1 MSYYEDVFKKR
12 VGYYG
17 NTKKDIITN
26 VAERQFLVNLRD
38 SPNAEDIFVDGEA
51 TRAIILTNK
60 IDQSKLS
67 MLLYT
72 KRSDDVGPGAIVSW
86 GIEKWL
92 VVATDKFSIPAYV
105 KHIMF
110 RTNTVVSYIE
120 DGAPIVQ
127 MPALFSGTL
136 DKILRESIYRQ
147 MGLAIPLEDRTAML
161 ITSKKTFKKETRL
174 LIDGRA
180 WVVVDYDNSTNKNMA
195 YHSLVE
201 DKIDLARDNVE
212 LGVADALVMP
222 QWEITMPDSA
232 LTLEVGQS
240 YYVAPVI
247 TKDGIVQADLEPII
261 TVTKGAG
268 YVTYAA
274 NTLTGSAV
282 GVGEVTCAIAKYPTI
297 TRKIP
302 FTIVAS
308 NSGAPMT
315 AYTIDGDEVI
325 RWGGTKNYQLKVLV
339 DGVATPESASFTIEG
354 LDGAPTSLAEVSVV
368 NASTCMVAAN
378 KKNLVGEIVLKAVSA
393 NGTYTKNITIRS
405 LW

>member
-1 MSYYEDVFKKR
+1 
-12 VGYYG
+12 
-17 NTKKDIITN
+17 
-26 VAERQFLVNLRD
+26 
-38 SPNAEDIFVDGEA
+38 
-51 TRAIILTNK
+51 
-60 IDQSKLS
+60 
-67 MLLYT
+67 
-72 KRSDDVGPGAIVSW
+72 
-86 GIEKWL
+86 
-92 VVATDKFSIPAYV
+92 
-105 KHIMF
+105 
-110 RTNTVVSYIE
+110 
-120 DGAPIVQ
+120 
-127 MPALFSGTL
+127 
-136 DKILRESIYRQ
+136 

-180 WVVVDYDNSTNKNMA
+180 WVVVDYDNSTNKSMA
-195 YHSLVE
+195 YHSLLE

-240 YYVAPVI
+240 YYIAPVI

-282 GVGEVTCAIAKYPTI
+282 GVGEVTCAITKYPTI

-308 NSGAPMT
+308 DSGAPMT
-315 AYTIDGDEVI
+315 TYTIDGDEVI
-325 RWGGTKNYQLKVLV
+325 RWGGTKGYQLKVLV
-339 DGVATPESASFTIEG
+339 DGVATSEPASFAIEG

-368 NASTCMVAAN
+368 NASTCMVVAN
-378 KKNLVGEIVLKAVSA
+378 KKNLVGEVVLKAVSA